1 MRCEG
6 ADNPPCRRCRHAGL
20 ECLFEKPSRE
30 PTLTGEAGLEYVS
43 HAPISTTTD
52 IYCSLSARRIKAIE
66 ASVADLRQTQIAIHQ
81 SLSELVQQ
89 LRTGSLNHGPNNV
102 PPFRPSPGAYAGG
115 SFSLST
121 SACTTPTGV
130 DASSDLRHAVHSAD
144 GSGTYQGQ
152 NVLPPMMS
160 NQQRQT
166 PRPTAPS
173 TAPYR
178 SPSIGSGSRLSADTH
193 PPHLPPPNGAYPT
206 PTGMMYPPGPQGPML
221 PPIST
226 FPDIGRQSSSANVSS
241 VRYHSGDTSPR
252 QHATKSGHNSGR
264 RSPKRKAAGS
274 SNVTS
279 TNTSDY
285 EDEENGELPS
295 KGLVAPWE
303 VLRGLA
309 EVAAERA
316 AHVSFLIFCYLD
328 L

>member
-1 MRCEG
+1 M
-6 ADNPPCRRCRHAGL
+6 
-20 ECLFEKPSRE
+20 F
-30 PTLTGEAGLEYVS
+30 V
-43 HAPISTTTD
+43 
-52 IYCSLSARRIKAIE
+52 RRIKAIE
-66 ASVADLRQTQIAIHQ
+66 TSVADLRQGQIAIHQ
-81 SLSELVQQ
+81 SLTEVLQQ
-89 LRTGSLNHGPNNV
+89 LRAGSVNHGQNSIPS
-102 PPFRPSPGAYAGG
+102 FRPSPSAYAGG

-130 DASSDLRHAVHSAD
+130 DASSDLRHAMHSVD
-144 GSGTYQGQ
+144 GSGYHGQ
-152 NVLPPMMS
+152 NVLPPMTS
-160 NQQRQT
+160 SQQRQAQ
-166 PRPTAPS
+166 RPT

-178 SPSIGSGSRLSADTH
+178 SPSIGSGSGARLSADIH

-206 PTGMMYPPGPQGPML
+206 PTGMMYPPGVQGPML

-226 FPDIGRQSSSANVSS
+226 FQDIGRQSSAANVSS

-252 QHATKSGHNSGR
+252 QHAAKAGSMHNSGR

-285 EDEENGELPS
+285 EDEDNGELPS

-316 AHVSFLIFCYLD
+316 AHVRSYEPVCAFV
-328 L
+328 

>member
-1 MRCEG
+1 M
-6 ADNPPCRRCRHAGL
+6 
-20 ECLFEKPSRE
+20 
-30 PTLTGEAGLEYVS
+30 
-43 HAPISTTTD
+43 
-52 IYCSLSARRIKAIE
+52 
-66 ASVADLRQTQIAIHQ
+66 ADLRQTQIAIHH

-89 LRTGSLNHGPNNV
+89 LRSGNLGHGQNNI
-102 PPFRPSPGAYAGG
+102 PSFRPSPGAYAGG
-115 SFSLST
+115 SFSLSPAT
-121 SACTTPTGV
+121 SSTPTGV
-130 DASSDLRHAVHSAD
+130 DAPSDLRHAVHSTD
-144 GSGTYQGQ
+144 GPAYQGQ
-152 NVLPPMMS
+152 NVLPPMVAS
-160 NQQRQT
+160 QQRQT
-166 PRPTAPS
+166 PRPTAP
-173 TAPYR
+173 YR
-178 SPSIGSGSRLSADTH
+178 SPSVGSGSGPRLSADIL

-226 FPDIGRQSSSANVSS
+226 FQDIGRQSSAANVSS

-252 QHATKSGHNSGR
+252 QHAAKAASMHSSGR

-285 EDEENGELPS
+285 EDEDNGELPS

-316 AHVSFLIFCYLD
+316 AHVR
-328 L
+328 